1 MPKGDEKPEKPEKK
15 RAEVEKRKD
24 RLHSSKRAKPCK
36 ALWLA
41 NPASSK
47 LSGSG

>member
-24 RLHSSKRAKPCK
+24 SSKRAKPCK